1 MLLKDMANKN
11 KTESEDIKLS
21 TMKEKLER
29 AIDAMISYR
38 IKEDDPFYIT
48 FNENMKKKLA
58 LDIYLTK
65 VVTIINKL
73 TTALD
78 NLTVADIIKAED
90 EDIKSLQTELS
101 ITQRNFKRRP
111 SEAIDFHFD
120 IITDVIW
127 TNSNDYKF
135 VDALK
140 DACERLKNKDKSKDI
155 LVELDRVKAQVCA
168 KKYEVFYS
176 AVENITN
183 DGYGSARNS
192 LLKVIEILK
201 FENDNF
207 TDIST
212 FFKARYLN

>member
-1 MLLKDMANKN
+1 MANKN
-11 KTESEDIKLS
+11 KTEFEDIKLS

-29 AIDAMISYR
+29 AIDAMITYR

-48 FNENMKKKLA
+48 FNENIKKKFT

-65 VVTIINKL
+65 VVTIINKI

-78 NLTVADIIKAED
+78 NLNVSDIIKIEED
-90 EDIKSLQTELS
+90 EMKTLQAELS
-101 ITQRNFKRRP
+101 SIQRNFKRRP
-111 SEAIDFHFD
+111 SEAVDFHFD

-127 TNSNDYKF
+127 TNNNDYKF

-155 LVELDRVKAQVCA
+155 LVELDRVKVQICA
-168 KKYEVFYS
+168 KKYVVFYG
-176 AVENITN
+176 AIQNITN
-183 DGYGSARNS
+183 DDYESARNS
-192 LLKVIEILK
+192 LLKVVETLK
-201 FENDNF
+201 LQNDNF

-212 FFKARYLN
+212 FFKER